1 MSVKKI
7 LVAEDDKFLA
17 DVFLTKLTKEG
28 FNVIQAF
35 NGEDAISV
43 TKKYHPDLILLDIVM
58 PKKDGFDVLREIK
71 EDDNT
76 RDIPVII
83 MSNLG
88 QEADVMMGKKLKAA
102 EYIIKT
108 NTSLA
113 DIVKKIKQYTK
124 NDK

>member
-1 MSVKKI
+1 MTNKKI
-7 LVAEDDKFLA
+7 LIVEDDKFLA

-35 NGEDAISV
+35 NGDDAIMM
-43 TKKYHPDLILLDIVM
+43 TKKYHPDLILLDIIM
-58 PKKDGFDVLREIK
+58 PKKDGFEVLKEIK
-71 EDDNT
+71 NDEEIL
-76 RDIPVII
+76 DIPVII

-88 QEADVMMGKKLKAA
+88 QEDDVIMGKKLKAA
-102 EYIIKT
+102 EYLIKT
-108 NTSLA
+108 NISLS